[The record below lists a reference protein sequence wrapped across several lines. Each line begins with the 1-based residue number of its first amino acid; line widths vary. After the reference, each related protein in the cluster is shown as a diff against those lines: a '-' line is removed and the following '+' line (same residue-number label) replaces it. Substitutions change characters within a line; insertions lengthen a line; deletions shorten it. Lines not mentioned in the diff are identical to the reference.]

1 MKRGIWMEG
10 NQKERRKNKKKNND
24 RKLDKKIFKRN
35 VEEKIIKNKW
45 RQSKEENMITGWEQ
59 KELNKEKKR
68 KNTKMENQKFIWIR
82 TPDST

>member
-59 KELNKEKKR
+59 KELNKEKKS
-68 KNTKMENQKFIWIR
+68 KKYLNGKPKMNICTR
-82 TPDST
+82 RR